1 MKKILILGDT
11 GFIGKK
17 ISIYLKNNNYEVH
30 GCSRKNNFDLT
41 NYQST
46 YDIIKSIKPD
56 VIINCA
62 CHVGSVHYGIEN
74 PAHIINDNLIMTL
87 NLYKATQQ
95 ASIKTEIINLLAN
108 CSYPGDSEIQTEDNW
123 WKGIPHES
131 ALSYGSSRRMTYI
144 ISLAYF
150 QQFKI
155 SSKNII
161 IPGIYGPGN
170 HTDTERVHALD
181 GMLIR
186 MIKSKKN
193 NDDKF
198 IIWGTGNPIREWCF
212 IDDLV
217 HLINKTMNLENNIMY
232 PINIGQRQGYSIRE
246 TAEMIAKYIDYKGK
260 IIFDTKYQDG
270 ANVKILDNSNF
281 KKIFPDFIFTDIR
294 AGIKESAEY
303 YLKII

>member
-95 ASIKTEIINLLAN
+95 ASIKTEII
-108 CSYPGDSEIQTEDNW
+108 
-123 WKGIPHES
+123 
-131 ALSYGSSRRMTYI
+131 
-144 ISLAYF
+144 
-150 QQFKI
+150 
-155 SSKNII
+155 
-161 IPGIYGPGN
+161 
-170 HTDTERVHALD
+170 
-181 GMLIR
+181 
-186 MIKSKKN
+186 
-193 NDDKF
+193 
-198 IIWGTGNPIREWCF
+198 
-212 IDDLV
+212 
-217 HLINKTMNLENNIMY
+217 
-232 PINIGQRQGYSIRE
+232 
-246 TAEMIAKYIDYKGK
+246 
-260 IIFDTKYQDG
+260 
-270 ANVKILDNSNF
+270 
-281 KKIFPDFIFTDIR
+281 
-294 AGIKESAEY
+294 
-303 YLKII
+303 